1 MLIWLFIIQIIIDI
15 EIEQGAIHVGHQATD
30 ML

>member
-1 MLIWLFIIQIIIDI
+1 MAVLQYEWIIIDV
-15 EIEQGAIHVGHQATD
+15 EIEQGAIHVAHQAAD